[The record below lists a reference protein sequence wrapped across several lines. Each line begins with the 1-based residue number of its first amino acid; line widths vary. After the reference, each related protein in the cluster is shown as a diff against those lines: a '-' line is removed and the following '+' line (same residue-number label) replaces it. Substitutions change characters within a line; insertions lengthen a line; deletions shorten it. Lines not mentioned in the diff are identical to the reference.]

1 MFNPGFV
8 SPMVTENAT
17 SVIPDLMQFYTNQTN
32 IQDNV
37 NRIIGEREQ
46 LLAAAAKLSDLEHRA
61 KQLEIDRHQLSSV
74 ETDRRI
80 VAEERELVSLHRGI
94 LSKDQEDHRLAVA
107 LPLPSA
113 PSSRPIGA
121 PMPRRSPGSAPKV
134 CFNRPEPAP

>member
-1 MFNPGFV
+1 MFNAGFL

-17 SVIPDLMQFYTNQTN
+17 SVILDLMRFYTNQAN

-61 KQLEIDRHQLSSV
+61 EQLEIDRHQLLSSV

-107 LPLPSA
+107 LLA
-113 PSSRPIGA
+113 AERA
-121 PMPRRSPGSAPKV
+121 ELEFDRRAHAEEIAAVQRLKGLLQQA
-134 CFNRPEPAP
+134 

>member
-17 SVIPDLMQFYTNQTN
+17 SVILDLMRFYTNQAN

-61 KQLEIDRHQLSSV
+61 EQLEIDRHQLLSSV

-107 LPLPSA
+107 LLA
-113 PSSRPIGA
+113 AERA
-121 PMPRRSPGSAPKV
+121 ELEFDRRAHAEEIAAVQRLKGLLQQA
-134 CFNRPEPAP
+134 